1 MSSVREHRFR
11 PLRVLVLH
19 SRYLSGPVSGENRV
33 VDDEVR
39 LLREAGHEVNVWSPT
54 VETLGVASSIRVG
67 LDALWSRRS
76 ASHVSALIQRHRPEV
91 VHCHNLFPVLSPAVL
106 RAAGKAP
113 ALVVTLHNY
122 RLLCLPATFE
132 RRGQICEACL
142 GRLPWRGVLYRCY
155 RNSAAGS
162 AAIAASLGL
171 HRALGT
177 FDHVSLYLAVS
188 EFVRDKYVEAGFA
201 DERIHVKPNF
211 AWETRR
217 RRGPGEYYLFLGRLS
232 REKGVDTLLDAWR
245 VGRPPGRLLIVGD
258 GPDGP
263 RLRRVAPTSVEFR
276 GAVTPDLVP
285 GILAR
290 ARALVLPSVS
300 YEGAPRSVLE
310 AQAAGVPV
318 IASGNGALPEL
329 VADEVSGLLV
339 RSGNADSWSVA
350 LEKLTADDVSER
362 LGEGAWQAWRNNH
375 SPSRGL
381 EDLERAYLL
390 ARRTKSQSR

>member
-1 MSSVREHRFR
+1 MTSVREHRLR

-39 LLREAGHEVNVWSPT
+39 LLREAGHEVNVWSPA
-54 VETLGVASSIRVG
+54 VETGGVASSIRVG
-67 LDALWSRRS
+67 LDAVWSRRS
-76 ASHVSALIQRHRPEV
+76 SSHVSALIQRHRPEV

-106 RAAGKAP
+106 RAAGRAP

-155 RNSAAGS
+155 RGSAAGS

-171 HRALGT
+171 HRALRT
-177 FDHVSLYLAVS
+177 FDQVSLYLAVS

-211 AWETRR
+211 AWETYR

-232 REKGVDTLLDAWR
+232 SEKGVGTLLDAWR

-263 RLRRVAPTSVEFR
+263 RLRRDAPASVEFR

-290 ARALVLPSVS
+290 ARVLVLPSVS

-310 AQAAGVPV
+310 AFAAGVPV
-318 IASGNGALPEL
+318 IASANGALPEL

-339 RSGNADSWSVA
+339 RSGDTKHWKAA

-362 LGEGAWQAWRNNH
+362 LGEGGWQSWRDNH
-375 SPSRGL
+375 SPSRAL
-381 EDLERAYLL
+381 EDLERAYML
-390 ARRTKSQSR
+390 ARRKKRG

>member
-1 MSSVREHRFR
+1 
-11 PLRVLVLH
+11 
-19 SRYLSGPVSGENRV
+19 
-33 VDDEVR
+33 
-39 LLREAGHEVNVWSPT
+39 
-54 VETLGVASSIRVG
+54 
-67 LDALWSRRS
+67 
-76 ASHVSALIQRHRPEV
+76 
-91 VHCHNLFPVLSPAVL
+91 VLSPAVL

-113 ALVVTLHNY
+113 SLVVTLHNY

-132 RRGQICEACL
+132 RRGEICEACL

-188 EFVRDKYVEAGFA
+188 EFVRDKYVEAGIA
-201 DERIHVKPNF
+201 AERIHVKPNF

-232 REKGVDTLLDAWR
+232 PEKGVDRLLDGWR
-245 VGRPPGRLLIVGD
+245 VGTPPGRLVIVGD

-263 RLRRVAPTSVEFR
+263 RLRRDAPTSVEFR
-276 GAVTPDLVP
+276 GAVTPDLIP

-310 AQAAGVPV
+310 AYAAGVPV
-318 IASGNGALPEL
+318 IASANGALPEL

-339 RSGNADSWSVA
+339 PSGNAESWRVA
-350 LEKLTADDVSER
+350 LDRLTADDVSER
-362 LGEGAWQAWRNNH
+362 LGDGAWEAWRDKH
-375 SPSRGL
+375 SPSRGI
-381 EDLERAYLL
+381 ENLERAYEL
-390 ARRTKSQSR
+390 ALTPKRR